1 MIKQSNQGA
10 IGASRQELIKTANL
24 LFAQLETSFV
34 WAALGTHFTLAVE
47 TVNEEVKG
55 EGELKRGEVGG
66 VGSGPASLLEVCSLI
81 TFLLEV
87 VSIETYVETS
97 SEHLPSLSQ
106 RMLHALST
114 HLPSLPPSHLLA
126 CMLCLRKVL
135 ARVQPA
141 WSVWDVAERR
151 GKGEEKRRSR
161 EEPQTP
167 EIPTARE
174 ATESSPGRA
183 QTTIYRDKQL
193 YFATILGSPASAS
206 SMSNSDGPKDTKE
219 ISEKLVEPKDNI
231 GRELLQ
237 SPHESLVAGCRQLY
251 TALLLR
257 VLEERVIATPR

>member
-1 MIKQSNQGA
+1 M
-10 IGASRQELIKTANL
+10 
-24 LFAQLETSFV
+24 
-34 WAALGTHFTLAVE
+34 
-47 TVNEEVKG
+47 
-55 EGELKRGEVGG
+55 GG
-66 VGSGPASLLEVCSLI
+66 VGSGPASLLEVCTLI

-106 RMLHALST
+106 TMLHALSS

-151 GKGEEKRRSR
+151 NVNGKGGEEKRRSR

-174 ATESSPGRA
+174 ATESSPGKIE
-183 QTTIYRDKQL
+183 QQITTTTTTTTTFQ
-193 YFATILGSPASAS
+193 
-206 SMSNSDGPKDTKE
+206 
-219 ISEKLVEPKDNI
+219 
-231 GRELLQ
+231 
-237 SPHESLVAGCRQLY
+237 
-251 TALLLR
+251 
-257 VLEERVIATPR
+257 

>member
-1 MIKQSNQGA
+1 MQSNQGA
-10 IGASRQELIKTANL
+10 VGPSRQELIKTANL

-47 TVNEEVKG
+47 KVGEEIQHS
-55 EGELKRGEVGG
+55 EGELKGGEVAGG
-66 VGSGPASLLEVCSLI
+66 GSGPASLMEVCTLI

-106 RMLHALST
+106 TMLHALSS
-114 HLPSLPPSHLLA
+114 HLPSLPSSHLLA

-174 ATESSPGRA
+174 ATESSPGRIEQ
-183 QTTIYRDKQL
+183 QTTTAQL
-193 YFATILGSPASAS
+193 IQR
-206 SMSNSDGPKDTKE
+206 E
-219 ISEKLVEPKDNI
+219 IVML
-231 GRELLQ
+231 
-237 SPHESLVAGCRQLY
+237 C
-251 TALLLR
+251 
-257 VLEERVIATPR
+257 

>member
-1 MIKQSNQGA
+1 MQSNQGA
-10 IGASRQELIKTANL
+10 VGPSRQELIKTANL

-47 TVNEEVKG
+47 KVGEEIQHG
-55 EGELKRGEVGG
+55 EGELKGGEVAGG
-66 VGSGPASLLEVCSLI
+66 GSGPASLMEVCTLI

-106 RMLHALST
+106 TMLHALSS

-151 GKGEEKRRSR
+151 GKGEGKGEEKRRSR

-174 ATESSPGRA
+174 ATESSPGRIEQ
-183 QTTIYRDKQL
+183 QTTTAQL
-193 YFATILGSPASAS
+193 IQ
-206 SMSNSDGPKDTKE
+206 
-219 ISEKLVEPKDNI
+219 
-231 GRELLQ
+231 RETVML
-237 SPHESLVAGCRQLY
+237 C
-251 TALLLR
+251 
-257 VLEERVIATPR
+257 

>member
-1 MIKQSNQGA
+1 MQSNQGA
-10 IGASRQELIKTANL
+10 VGPSRQELIKTANL
-24 LFAQLETSFV
+24 LFDQLAPCFE
-34 WAALGTHFTLAVE
+34 WDAMGTHFTLAVE
-47 TVNEEVKG
+47 KVGEEIQHG
-55 EGELKRGEVGG
+55 EGELKGGEVAG
-66 VGSGPASLLEVCSLI
+66 VGSGPASLMEVCTLI

-106 RMLHALST
+106 TMLHALSS

-174 ATESSPGRA
+174 ATESSPGRIEQQTSTA
-183 QTTIYRDKQL
+183 QLIQ
-193 YFATILGSPASAS
+193 
-206 SMSNSDGPKDTKE
+206 
-219 ISEKLVEPKDNI
+219 
-231 GRELLQ
+231 RETVML
-237 SPHESLVAGCRQLY
+237 C
-251 TALLLR
+251 
-257 VLEERVIATPR
+257 